1 MSNFRV
7 MEKAFLKCFLNG
19 YVLALLVATLA
30 LAYGFYHITPMLST
44 WWQQALAILGVLVLE
59 DLLAFVISWRII
71 LIWKRSSNVYDTRI
85 IGIAGMFYICYIGS
99 GIFLGIY
106 AWMTNP
112 WLFLTTAALVFIFGL
127 LGVGIVNAP
136 YHTMKK
142 FDKFIG

>member
-7 MEKAFLKCFLNG
+7 MEKDFLKYFLNG

-85 IGIAGMFYICYIGS
+85 IGIAGMFYICYIAS
-99 GIFLGIY
+99 SIFIGIY
-106 AWMTNP
+106 AWMTEP
-112 WLFLTTAALVFIFGL
+112 WLFLTTVALVVIFGL
-127 LGVGIVNAP
+127 LGVGIINSP
-136 YHTMKK
+136 YHTMRK
-142 FDKFIG
+142 FDNFHG

>member
-1 MSNFRV
+1 MKKFI
-7 MEKAFLKCFLNG
+7 KCFLNG
-19 YVLALLVATLA
+19 YVLLLLVATLA
-30 LAYGFYHITPMLST
+30 LAYGFYHVTPMLT
-44 WWQQALAILGVLVLE
+44 AWWQQALAILGVLVLE
-59 DLLAFVISWRII
+59 DVLAFVISWRII
-71 LIWKRSSNVYDTRI
+71 LIWKRSSNVYDSKI
-85 IGIAGMFYICYIGS
+85 IGIAVMFYTCYIGS

-136 YHTMKK
+136 YRTMRK

>member
-1 MSNFRV
+1 

-71 LIWKRSSNVYDTRI
+71 FIWKRSSNVYDTRI
-85 IGIAGMFYICYIGS
+85 IGITGTFYACYIGS
-99 GIFLGIY
+99 GIFVGIY

-112 WLFLTTAALVFIFGL
+112 WLFITTVALVVIFGL
-127 LGVGIVNAP
+127 LGICIVNSP
-136 YHTMKK
+136 YSTMKE
-142 FDKFIG
+142 FDDKFSEN

>member
-1 MSNFRV
+1 M
-7 MEKAFLKCFLNG
+7 KAFLKCFLNG
-19 YVLALLVATLA
+19 YVLLLLVATLA
-30 LAYGFYHITPMLST
+30 LAYGFYHITPMLSA
-44 WWQQALAILGVLVLE
+44 WWQQALAILGVLVFE

-71 LIWKRSSNVYDTRI
+71 LIWKRSSNTYDTRI
-85 IGIAGMFYICYIGS
+85 IGIAVMFYTCYIGS

-136 YHTMKK
+136 YRTMKK